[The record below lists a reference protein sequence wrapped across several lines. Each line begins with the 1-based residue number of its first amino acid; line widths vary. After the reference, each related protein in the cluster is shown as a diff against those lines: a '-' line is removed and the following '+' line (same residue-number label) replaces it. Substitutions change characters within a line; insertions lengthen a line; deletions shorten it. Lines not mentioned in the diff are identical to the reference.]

1 MNEPVNVK
9 KTQPRKRLGEILVSA
24 GLIDEKTLSK
34 ALELQKVHKKK
45 LGRILID
52 MGVAD
57 DETIAKT
64 LADQLK
70 IPVIRLNK
78 IAIPKEIVSLIS
90 SELAENHLVL
100 PIKEIEG
107 GLLIAMANPLDLYAL
122 DDLRFF
128 TQKQIKIA
136 IAPEGDILKAIERY
150 YPKEGLKK
158 DLSSGP
164 ALDEGIEIIQQK
176 NKEEKDLT
184 DVQDILDLTE
194 RPPVVRFTNSV
205 IADAIKMKAS
215 DIHIE
220 PQKDT
225 VIIRYRVDGIM
236 REIMKAD
243 RHIQASLVSRIKV
256 VSNMD
261 ISIRRKPQDG
271 KSQIKFGD
279 KIYDLRVSTIPATYG
294 ESVTIRILNP
304 DTAKIKIEDL
314 GISGKSMDAFID
326 CINKPQGI
334 ILVTGPT
341 GSGKS
346 STLYSCLNKLNT
358 PSVNIITL
366 EDPVEYDING
376 ISQVQINPTAGIT
389 FAAGLRSILRQ
400 DPDIVMVGEIRDHET
415 ATIACQ
421 AAQTGH
427 LVLST
432 LHTNDAISTITRLV
446 DLGIE
451 PFLISSSLVA
461 VIGQRLVRKICEY
474 CKIPNTLGPQMIN
487 HLKSFTG
494 MKKEISFWKGAGC
507 EACNYSGYSGRMGLF
522 EVLVITPA
530 VREAISSKAGMDGIK
545 KIAEREGFQTM
556 SMDGIMK
563 AIEGMTT
570 IEEVFR
576 VAPPE
581 ISGTSEENI
590 IQPVVQEKTIP
601 DEALSREMPSSLSM
615 VRPAKVLLADD
626 NEMMVK
632 VLSNILASEGYLV
645 SSAVNGLE
653 AYKLAVQEKPDIII
667 TDFIM
672 PVMDGAALI
681 KKLKSQLATRY
692 IPIILLTAKDKED
705 AEVEGINAGADDYLT
720 KPVDAKKL
728 LARVNRLLMK
738 TPIDEA

>member
-1 MNEPVNVK
+1 MNDPVNIK
-9 KTQPRKRLGEILVSA
+9 KSSARKRLGEILVTA
-24 GLIDEKTLSK
+24 GLIDEKTLAK
-34 ALELQKVHKKK
+34 ALELQKMHKKK

-57 DETIAKT
+57 DQTIART
-64 LADQLK
+64 LAEQLK

-78 IAIPKEIVSLIS
+78 IDIPKEIISLIP

-100 PIKEIEG
+100 PIKETEG

-128 TQKQIKIA
+128 TQKRIHIA
-136 IAPEGDILKAIERY
+136 IAPEGEILKAIEKY
-150 YPKEGLKK
+150 YPKK
-158 DLSSGP
+158 DLEKDLNSGAP
-164 ALDEGIEIIQQK
+164 IDEGIEIIQK
-176 NKEEKDLT
+176 KDKEEKDLT

-194 RPPVVRFTNSV
+194 RPPVVRFTNAI
-205 IADAIKMKAS
+205 IADAVKMKAS

-220 PQKDT
+220 PQKDA

-236 REIMKAD
+236 KEIMKAD
-243 RHIQASLVSRIKV
+243 RHIHASIVSRIKV

-271 KSQIKFGD
+271 KTQIKYGG
-279 KIYDLRVSTIPATYG
+279 KVYDLRVSTIPATYG
-294 ESVTIRILNP
+294 ENVTIRILNP

-314 GISGKSMDAFID
+314 GISGKSMDAFSD
-326 CINKPQGI
+326 CLSKPQGI

-346 STLYSCLNKLNT
+346 STLYACLNRLNT
-358 PSVNIITL
+358 PSVNIITV
-366 EDPVEYDING
+366 EDPVEFDVRGIN
-376 ISQVQINPTAGIT
+376 QVQINHSAGIT

-432 LHTNDAISTITRLV
+432 LHTNDAPSTITRLE

-451 PFLISSSLVA
+451 PFLISSSLLA
-461 VIGQRLVRKICEY
+461 VIGQRLVRKICPG
-474 CKIPNTLGPQMIN
+474 CKVPNPIGPQA
-487 HLKSFTG
+487 
-494 MKKEISFWKGAGC
+494 MKRLMPLIGQKKDVSFWKGAGC

-530 VREAISSKAGMDGIK
+530 LRDAISSKATLDGIR
-545 KIAEREGFQTM
+545 KIAVGEGFQTM
-556 SMDGIMK
+556 SVDGIVK
-563 AIEGMTT
+563 AIQGLTT
-570 IEEVFR
+570 IEEIFR

-581 ISGTSEENI
+581 TLKTSEENI
-590 IQPVVQEKTIP
+590 VQPVPQEKAMA
-601 DEALSREMPSSLSM
+601 DEDLTKEMSSSLT
-615 VRPAKVLLADD
+615 VARPSRVLVADD
-626 NEMMVK
+626 NEMMIK
-632 VLSNILASEGYLV
+632 VLSNILESEGYVV
-645 SSAVNGLE
+645 SSAGDGLE
-653 AYKLAVQEKPDIII
+653 AYKLAIQEKPDIIV

-672 PVMDGAALI
+672 PVMDGVALI
-681 KKLKSQLATRY
+681 KKLRSQLATRY
-692 IPIILLTAKDKED
+692 IPIIMLTAKDEED
-705 AEVEGINAGADDYLT
+705 SEVEGINAGADDYLT
-720 KPVDAKKL
+720 KPVNAKKL
-728 LARVNRLLMK
+728 LARVNRLLK
-738 TPIDEA
+738 KPSVDEE